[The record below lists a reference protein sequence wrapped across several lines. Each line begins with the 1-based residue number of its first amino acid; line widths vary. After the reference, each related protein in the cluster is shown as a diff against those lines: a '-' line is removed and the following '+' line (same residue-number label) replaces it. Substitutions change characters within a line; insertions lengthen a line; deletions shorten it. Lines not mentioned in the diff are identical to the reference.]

1 MWERWIQAG
10 ALSTLMLTGCGD
22 DTGGDGNAGGT
33 AGTGNAAGTAGTG
46 NAGGTAGTGGGG
58 GSAGVDLPAET
69 TRCGS
74 KLFETPVNPAA
85 RGPWPVGARTLDIGG
100 VATEVWYPAEYA
112 SDAGVAQVTYDIRLW
127 LPEADQAKIPDADN
141 TPQLCDCYR
150 DLPLDTQRGP
160 YPVVIFMHGTAAF
173 RTQSLSQMT
182 HWASR
187 GFVVLSQD
195 HKGLYLGDL
204 LQLKFGADLP
214 GDTNALLAALD
225 SGAAPLSFLTDH
237 IDMTRVGM
245 AGHSAG
251 GGGIAEFGDTPGVKV
266 LIPMA
271 AGGVS
276 AGAALESTLVMGAL
290 DDGVVAFSKQQ
301 DGYATTPP
309 TKRLIGL
316 ANAGHLAFSDLCG
329 LSNSKGQDLVEV
341 AQAHGVTNAGLA
353 TALWDGC
360 ADGQLPQA
368 EATEIVNYA
377 TSAALEETLLCSET
391 AADEL
396 SQATSRY
403 SQISVYDEQLK

>member
-1 MWERWIQAG
+1 
-10 ALSTLMLTGCGD
+10 
-22 DTGGDGNAGGT
+22 
-33 AGTGNAAGTAGTG
+33 
-46 NAGGTAGTGGGG
+46 
-58 GSAGVDLPAET
+58 
-69 TRCGS
+69 
-74 KLFETPVNPAA
+74 
-85 RGPWPVGARTLDIGG
+85 
-100 VATEVWYPAEYA
+100 
-112 SDAGVAQVTYDIRLW
+112 
-127 LPEADQAKIPDADN
+127 
-141 TPQLCDCYR
+141 
-150 DLPLDTQRGP
+150 
-160 YPVVIFMHGTAAF
+160 MHGTAAF